1 MSLTENI
8 KRGEGTKEYQRH
20 IGTFDNGMFL
30 RYKDS
35 LGYWTI
41 GYGHLIKP
49 NESYTRITEDKA
61 EEFLMMDIEQA
72 KRGAIAIH
80 GPMFHKVSPRIQNLL
95 IEMVF
100 QLGEDTARTFRR
112 FNAALAEGDY
122 DQAARELVSSR
133 WYKQTPNRVKG
144 HIDTL
149 IKALLP
155 KSASKS

>member
-1 MSLTENI
+1 MSLIDNI

-20 IGTFDNGMFL
+20 IGAFDNGMFL

-49 NESYTRITEDKA
+49 SESYTTITEAKA
-61 EEFLMMDIEQA
+61 DELLMMDIEQA
-72 KRGAIAIH
+72 KRSAIAIH
-80 GPMFHKVSPRIQNLL
+80 GPVFHKASINIQHLL

-100 QLGEDTARTFRR
+100 QLGEGTARTFKR
-112 FNAALAEGDY
+112 FNQAIADKDYHNAAK
-122 DQAARELVSSR
+122 ELVSSR

-149 IKALLP
+149 LKQ
-155 KSASKS
+155 

>member
-1 MSLTENI
+1 
-8 KRGEGTKEYQRH
+8 
-20 IGTFDNGMFL
+20 
-30 RYKDS
+30 
-35 LGYWTI
+35 
-41 GYGHLIKP
+41 
-49 NESYTRITEDKA
+49 
-61 EEFLMMDIEQA
+61 MMDIEQA

-133 WYKQTPNRVKG
+133 WYKQTPNRVRSVNSSVAVVKSSPPTTVVRLAMPVLDSLLIHPEG
-144 HIDTL
+144 EGTTFYQGQVVQFPVADLLFGLPHLTL
-149 IKALLP
+149 QVG
-155 KSASKS
+155 

>member
-1 MSLTENI
+1 MSLIDNI

-41 GYGHLIKP
+41 GYGHLIKA
-49 NESYTRITEDKA
+49 NEAYTSITEDKA
-61 EEFLMMDIEQA
+61 LDLLMDDIEQA
-72 KRGAIAIH
+72 KRSCISIH
-80 GPMFHKVSPRIQNLL
+80 KDVFHKAPVSIQSLL

-100 QLGEDTARTFRR
+100 QLGEGTARTFKR
-112 FNAALAEGDY
+112 FNQSIADKDYHSAAK
-122 DQAARELVSSR
+122 ELVSSR

-149 IKALLP
+149 MNQR
-155 KSASKS
+155 